1 MILAACETHWL
12 YAARPGLNW
21 ALTTLAVAL
30 GFLLAR
36 LAAGKTPRREVLT
49 ALALACLIA
58 CGAAVTADPANELL
72 IAATVLFA
80 LGSAVMADYTGGQA
94 SHRPL
99 GWALAAPLAA
109 PLAAAEAGRRF
120 TEAVGFLSAGRGI
133 AAMRG
138 IALAMPITVML
149 AVLLSQADPT
159 LAAWRDLAREAWRD
173 FALLPRGLFFCVLAV
188 CLLGTFGIALR
199 PAAPSSAAA
208 PTATAPR
215 LFGDTERLI
224 ILGSV
229 AGLFGLFLV
238 LQVSYLFGNPGG
250 RAGSGVS
257 YADAVHRGFV
267 ELNIASS
274 VCGALLLLLARH
286 AQPGAQQRWV
296 RALQWTVSLQAQILL
311 VSAFYRVLVYEE
323 AYGFTR
329 LRLLV
334 QVYAAVAFVVLGLL
348 SSELRSY
355 PRPDRLL
362 RRSLVVITVA
372 LAVLIYGNYD
382 AWIAHADLQR
392 YGRTGRIDVSY
403 LTSGLGPDAVPE
415 LVQELPRLPRPVAA
429 QIAAGVRT
437 RYPQQ
442 TSGAVGRWFEW
453 SLRRAQLERA
463 MTTLR
468 DDPHFAAGSKADL
481 KTTPSFITN
490 ATFFS
495 ALTSA
500 SGSPATAI
508 RSADAPAATTPSS
521 PRWPSSSAAREVAD
535 WIACIGVMPN
545 STSRPNSWAIGSV
558 QTKPPTSVPNAILTP
573 ARSAFWN
580 DTPCTATRLRSR
592 LPLGVSGGS
601 GS

>member
-1 MILAACETHWL
+1 MRACTGHHMSRNSSPFHSPAPQTTEFAARSAAPPPAWRLWCGVLILAACETHWL

-30 GFLLAR
+30 GFVLAR
-36 LAAGKTPRREVLT
+36 LGAGKSAGREVVT

-58 CGAAVTADPANELL
+58 GAAAVTADPDNELL
-72 IAATVLFA
+72 IAASVLFA
-80 LGSAVMADYTGGQA
+80 LGAAVMADQA
-94 SHRPL
+94 GARASRGPF

-120 TEAVGFLSAGRGI
+120 TEAAGLLSAGRGI
-133 AAMRG
+133 ATMRG
-138 IALAMPITVML
+138 IALATPITVLL
-149 AVLLSQADPT
+149 ALLLSQADPT
-159 LAAWRDLAREAWRD
+159 FAAWRDLAGEAWRD
-173 FALLPRGLFFCVLAV
+173 FALLPRGLFFCVLAA
-188 CLLGTFGIALR
+188 CLLGTFGIGLR
-199 PAAPSSAAA
+199 PALPSSAAVPAAAA
-208 PTATAPR
+208 PQ
-215 LFGDTERLI
+215 LFGTTERLI
-224 ILGSV
+224 TLGSV
-229 AGLFGLFLV
+229 ACLFGLFLV

-286 AQPGAQQRWV
+286 ARPDTPQRWV
-296 RALQWTVSLQAQILL
+296 KALEWTVSLQAQILL
-311 VSAFYRVLVYEE
+311 VSAFYRVMLYEQ

-348 SSELRSY
+348 SYELRSD

-362 RRSLVVITVA
+362 RRSLVVAAVA
-372 LAVLIYGNYD
+372 VAVLIYGNYD
-382 AWIAHADLQR
+382 AWIAHADLLR

-403 LTSGLGPDAVPE
+403 LTGGLGADAVPE
-415 LVQELPRLPRPVAA
+415 LVRELPRLPRPLAA
-429 QIAAGVRT
+429 QIAAGLRA

-442 TSGAVGRWFEW
+442 TRGATERWFEW
-453 SLRRAQLERA
+453 SLRRAQLEHA
-463 MTTLR
+463 ANTLR
-468 DDPHFAAGSKADL
+468 DDPHFTAGADL

-495 ALTSA
+495 APTSA

-508 RSADAPAATTPSS
+508 RSACAPAATTPSS
-521 PRWPSSSAAREVAD
+521 PR
-535 WIACIGVMPN
+535 
-545 STSRPNSWAIGSV
+545 
-558 QTKPPTSVPNAILTP
+558 
-573 ARSAFWN
+573 
-580 DTPCTATRLRSR
+580 
-592 LPLGVSGGS
+592 
-601 GS
+601 